1 MYLNNIIRFLG
12 NWGESKM
19 NKELEAY
26 NEFLDIIEVPV
37 KSHLLNFND
46 KQTLERYR
54 VLRTQIETA
63 LEENSELKTHNY
75 ELLKES

>member
-1 MYLNNIIRFLG
+1 
-12 NWGESKM
+12 M